1 MANVV
6 HNFPPNIFPHF
17 HAQFKFF
24 PIHLQLIIPSFDPH
38 GLSYFTVYRNDLL
51 SYRFQ
56 ACLRV
61 GRGYFSCHWIPC
73 WGKYNSFQITDI
85 QISDTIQRELGK
97 TEVKESREVRSV
109 CYPFLKNVSST
120 FYTL

>member
-56 ACLRV
+56 ASLRV
-61 GRGYFSCHWIPC
+61 GAISHVIRYLAGASTIPF
-73 WGKYNSFQITDI
+73 K
-85 QISDTIQRELGK
+85 
-97 TEVKESREVRSV
+97 
-109 CYPFLKNVSST
+109 
-120 FYTL
+120 